1 MSCFSVD
8 LKSYQV
14 EIADHRR
21 HTGAMDEWVL
31 NALKRWPN
39 VPALFGWLGLDRRGR
54 WLVQGEAISHPRI
67 IDVIN
72 RNYAADEHGRWYF
85 QNGPQRGYLQLEST
99 PLILFV
105 SDDNEDLITHTG
117 LAVAQLRAAYVDEE
131 GSLVLAT
138 EHGPGELRGT
148 DLQWALDSLSID
160 GIAVDDDSL
169 TAALDLPSQSRT
181 DITLT
186 VGSFQLSLQRLD
198 FAQAPSVLGFDR
210 APAPRE
216 GEKISTRAMD

>member
-1 MSCFSVD
+1 
-8 LKSYQV
+8 
-14 EIADHRR
+14 
-21 HTGAMDEWVL
+21 MDEWVL

-67 IDVIN
+67 IEVIN

-105 SDDNEDLITHTG
+105 SDDNEGLITHTG
-117 LAVAQLRAAYVDEE
+117 LAVAQLGAAHIDEE
-131 GSLVLAT
+131 GALVLTT
-138 EHGPGELRGT
+138 EHGPGELLGA
-148 DLQWALDSLSID
+148 DLQWALDRMSIGD
-160 GIAVDDDSL
+160 KPVDEDAL
-169 TAALDLPSQSRT
+169 AAALALPSQSRT
-181 DITLT
+181 GITLT
-186 VGSFQLSLQRLD
+186 VGSSQLSVQRLD
-198 FAQAPSVLGFDR
+198 FAEAPRVFGFDR

-216 GEKISTRAMD
+216 GEKVSTRAMD

>member
-1 MSCFSVD
+1 
-8 LKSYQV
+8 
-14 EIADHRR
+14 
-21 HTGAMDEWVL
+21 MDEWVL

-39 VPALFGWLGLDRRGR
+39 VPALFGWLALDRRGR
-54 WLVQGEAISHPRI
+54 WLVQGETISHPRI
-67 IDVIN
+67 VDVIN

-85 QNGPQRGYLQLEST
+85 QNGPQRGYMKLEST

-105 SDDNEDLITHTG
+105 AEDSEHLMTHTG
-117 LAVAQLRAAYVDEE
+117 LAVEQLRAAYLDEE

-148 DLQWALDSLSID
+148 DLQWALDRLFID
-160 GIAVDDDSL
+160 GTPVDDDAL
-169 TAALDLPSQSRT
+169 AAALESPSQSHT

-186 VGSFQLSLQRLD
+186 VGSSRLSLQRLD
-198 FAQAPSVLGFDR
+198 FTQAPSVLGFDR

-216 GEKISTRAMD
+216 GEKVSTRAMD

>member
-1 MSCFSVD
+1 
-8 LKSYQV
+8 
-14 EIADHRR
+14 
-21 HTGAMDEWVL
+21 MDEWVL

-72 RNYAADEHGRWYF
+72 RNYAADEYGRWYF
-85 QNGPQRGYLQLEST
+85 QNGPQRGYMQLEST

-105 SDDNEDLITHTG
+105 SDDNEHLITHTG
-117 LAVAQLRAAYVDEE
+117 LAVAQLRAAYMDEE
-131 GSLVLAT
+131 GSLVLTT

-148 DLQWALDSLSID
+148 DLQWALDRLSID
-160 GIAVDDDSL
+160 GNPVDDDSL
-169 TAALDLPSQSRT
+169 AAALELPSQART

-186 VGSFQLSLQRLD
+186 VGSSQLSLQRLD
-198 FAQAPSVLGFDR
+198 FAEAPSLLRFDR

-216 GEKISTRAMD
+216 GEKVSTRAMD

>member
-1 MSCFSVD
+1 
-8 LKSYQV
+8 
-14 EIADHRR
+14 
-21 HTGAMDEWVL
+21 MDEWVL

-72 RNYAADEHGRWYF
+72 RNYAADPHGRWYF
-85 QNGPQRGYLQLEST
+85 QNGPQRGYMQLEST

-105 SDDNEDLITHTG
+105 ADNEHLITHSG
-117 LAVAQLRAAYVDEE
+117 LAVTQLRSAYMDEE
-131 GSLVLAT
+131 GSLVLTT

-148 DLQWALDSLSID
+148 DLQWALDRLSI
-160 GIAVDDDSL
+160 GGKPVDDDSL
-169 TAALDLPSQSRT
+169 AAALELPSQSRT

-186 VGSFQLSLQRLD
+186 VGSSQLSLQRLD
-198 FAQAPSVLGFDR
+198 FERAPSVLGFER
-210 APAPRE
+210 VPAPRD
-216 GEKISTRAMD
+216 GEKIATRAMD